1 MFYQPT
7 DMAEALRL
15 RAELG
20 PEVVTVCG
28 GTDVVVAMNH
38 GVARPEAFLDLSR
51 VAGRD
56 SVERVNGIY
65 LLGGGVTFAQMA
77 KLPVRALAEAA
88 RSVGGPQIRNVGTIA
103 GNLGTASPA
112 GDGSVALLALDAE
125 VELSHVE
132 RGSRWVRLEE
142 FFLDYKRTA
151 LQPDELITRVR
162 FPSDFESVWYKIG
175 KRGAVN
181 ISIVCCAIGR
191 SPAGAYRIALGSVGP
206 VPMRAMEA
214 EAVLNGDSTD
224 AAHRAVAY
232 LADEVIERAAEAAEL
247 EAAPI
252 DDQRSSARY
261 REAMCR
267 VLVRRLLRELRDG

>member
-1 MFYQPT
+1 MFYQPA
-7 DMAEALRL
+7 DMTEALRL

-38 GVARPEAFLDLSR
+38 GAVRPEAILDLSR

-56 SVERVNGIY
+56 SVERADGMYV
-65 LLGGGVTFAQMA
+65 LGGGVTFAQMA

-88 RSVGGPQIRNVGTIA
+88 RSVGGPQIRNIGTIA

-125 VELSHVE
+125 VELSHAE
-132 RGSRWVRLEE
+132 RGSRWVRLDE

-151 LQPDELITRVR
+151 LRPDELITRVR
-162 FPSDFESVWYKIG
+162 FPADFQSVWYKIG

-191 SPAGAYRIALGSVGP
+191 SPARECRIALGSVGP
-206 VPMRAMEA
+206 YPMRAREA
-214 EAVLNGDSTD
+214 EAVLNGDAASI
-224 AAHRAVAY
+224 AHRAVPHPS
-232 LADEVIERAAEAAEL
+232 DERIETAAEAAEL

>member
-1 MFYQPT
+1 
-7 DMAEALRL
+7 
-15 RAELG
+15 
-20 PEVVTVCG
+20 
-28 GTDVVVAMNH
+28 MNH
-38 GVARPEAFLDLSR
+38 GVARPEGFLDLSR

-56 SVERVNGIY
+56 MVERADGMYV
-65 LLGGGVTFAQMA
+65 LGGGVTFAQMA

-132 RGSRWVRLEE
+132 RGSRWVRLEA
-142 FFLDYKRTA
+142 FFLDYKRTV
-151 LQPDELITRVR
+151 LRPDELITRVR
-162 FPSDFESVWYKIG
+162 LPADFDSVWYKIG

-191 SPAGAYRIALGSVGP
+191 SPAGEYRIALGSVGP
-206 VPMRAMEA
+206 VPMRAREA
-214 EAVLNGDSTD
+214 EAVLHGDSGDTAHRAVPHAGHPRDGVGD
-224 AAHRAVAY
+224 AGPGDTAHRAVAH
-232 LADEVIERAAEAAEL
+232 LADEVIERAAEAAER

-252 DDQRSSARY
+252 DDQRGSARY